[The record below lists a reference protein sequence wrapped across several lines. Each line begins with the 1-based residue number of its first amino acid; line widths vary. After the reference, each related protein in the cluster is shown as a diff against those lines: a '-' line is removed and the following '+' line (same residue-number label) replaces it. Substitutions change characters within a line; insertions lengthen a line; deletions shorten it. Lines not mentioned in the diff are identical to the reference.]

1 MRKTLSFL
9 LVLALAVCMLPGL
22 ALAEEAPT
30 FDLTKDLKD
39 ITIPNDLVTCT
50 CTKTNESK
58 QYGQL
63 PNGFSASKVIKE
75 GEVWTVIIS
84 VEKAVYMAQFN
95 KDTGST
101 HATDMN
107 HSNDF
112 TTPIQ
117 FKLKYEGNKWML
129 DGAMP
134 KNKTL
139 HFTCDGKHL
148 MPRPD
153 HPTADAIDGLGK
165 DIVGVVCANA
175 PDKSKFYGLIDGGF
189 STTEPEANA
198 ENVYES
204 TITLSPSA
212 YCNQYNTDTGIE
224 HTLNPNQTTDGLSFT
239 VKYDP
244 EKKMWMPVEEVKK
257 MAIWVNCEKHEAQQ
271 PEMPMY
277 PTTDNISGLNDK
289 IVAVLC
295 TNVPAGQQS
304 GKYYGLISGG
314 FTSTE
319 PMFNKEDKVYE
330 STITLIPSAYCNQ
343 FSTDTGIMHR
353 VLSTQ
358 TTEGLSFK
366 VKYDPEKKM
375 WMPVEEVKKMA
386 IWVNCEKHEAQQ
398 PEMPMYPTTDNISGL
413 NDKIVAVLCTNVPAG
428 QQSGKYYG
436 LISGGFT
443 STEPMFN
450 KEDKVYESTIT
461 LIPSAYCNQFS
472 TDTGIMHRVLSTQ
485 TTEGLSF
492 KVKYDPEKKM
502 WMPVDEVKQMGIWV
516 VCDKHEV
523 QTRYTVTYSDGMN
536 GSIFATENYADLKA
550 GDTTPSFKGSTY
562 RYGYRFDGWKPAW
575 SATVSGNVTYVA
587 QWTYVGGGGGGHYH
601 PNPTSVPPM
610 IKPPQTG
617 DNSNTTL
624 WLALLLVSGGA
635 LVGIAVFAQKR
646 RKTQ

>member
-22 ALAEEAPT
+22 ALAEGAPA
-30 FDLTKDLKD
+30 FAEDDLKKID
-39 ITIPNDLVTCT
+39 IPDNLVTFNCT
-50 CTKTNESK
+50 TTGDSK
-58 QYGQL
+58 NYGAISGGFDMDNAKPYEQDGVWKVVVQLKLPAYKSQYDADTGTTHTPSSIGSTVTSFTL
-63 PNGFSASKVIKE
+63 KYVNNA
-75 GEVWTVIIS
+75 WTVDGNFPSVPIS
-84 VEKAVYMAQFN
+84 V
-95 KDTGST
+95 
-101 HATDMN
+101 
-107 HSNDF
+107 
-112 TTPIQ
+112 
-117 FKLKYEGNKWML
+117 
-129 DGAMP
+129 
-134 KNKTL
+134 
-139 HFTCDGKHL
+139 TCDGKHL
-148 MPRPD
+148 MPKPD

-175 PDKSKFYGLIDGGF
+175 PDKTKFYGLIDGGF
-189 STTEPEANA
+189 STTEPKANA

-204 TITLSPSA
+204 TITLSPPA

-224 HTLNPNQTTDGLSFT
+224 HTLNPNQTTDGLSFK

-244 EKKMWMPVEEVKK
+244 EKKMWMPVEEVKQ
-257 MAIWVNCEKHEAQQ
+257 MGIWVNCEKHEAQQ

-295 TNVPAGQQS
+295 TNAPAGQQS
-304 GKYYGLISGG
+304 GRYYGLISGG

-343 FSTDTGIMHR
+343 FSTDTGIMHN

-366 VKYDPEKKM
+366 VKYVPEKKM
-375 WMPVEEVKKMA
+375 WMPVDEVKQMG
-386 IWVNCEKHEAQQ
+386 IWVVCDKHEVQQ
-398 PEMPMYPTTDNISGL
+398 PEMPMYPTTDNIGGL

-428 QQSGKYYG
+428 QQSGRYYG
-436 LISGGFT
+436 LLNGGFT
-443 STEPMFN
+443 STEPKLNDGM
-450 KEDKVYESTIT
+450 YESTIT
-461 LIPSAYCNQFS
+461 LIPSVYCNQFS

-502 WMPVDEVKQMGIWV
+502 WMPVEEVKQMGIWV
-516 VCDKHEV
+516 ICDKHEV

>member
-30 FDLTKDLKD
+30 FDLAKDLEG
-39 ITIPNDLVTCT
+39 ITIPDDLVTCT

-75 GEVWTVIIS
+75 GEVWTVLIS
-84 VEKAVYMAQFN
+84 VKNPVYKAKFDT
-95 KDTGST
+95 DTGST
-101 HATDMN
+101 HAPDMN

-117 FKLKYEGNKWML
+117 FKLKYEGKKWML

-189 STTEPEANA
+189 STTEPKANA

-224 HTLNPNQTTDGLSFT
+224 HTLNPNQTTEGLSFT

-244 EKKMWMPVEEVKK
+244 EKKMWMPV
-257 MAIWVNCEKHEAQQ
+257 
-271 PEMPMY
+271 
-277 PTTDNISGLNDK
+277 
-289 IVAVLC
+289 
-295 TNVPAGQQS
+295 
-304 GKYYGLISGG
+304 
-314 FTSTE
+314 
-319 PMFNKEDKVYE
+319 
-330 STITLIPSAYCNQ
+330 
-343 FSTDTGIMHR
+343 
-353 VLSTQ
+353 
-358 TTEGLSFK
+358 
-366 VKYDPEKKM
+366 
-375 WMPVEEVKKMA
+375 
-386 IWVNCEKHEAQQ
+386 
-398 PEMPMYPTTDNISGL
+398 
-413 NDKIVAVLCTNVPAG
+413 
-428 QQSGKYYG
+428 
-436 LISGGFT
+436 
-443 STEPMFN
+443 
-450 KEDKVYESTIT
+450 
-461 LIPSAYCNQFS
+461 
-472 TDTGIMHRVLSTQ
+472 
-485 TTEGLSF
+485 
-492 KVKYDPEKKM
+492 
-502 WMPVDEVKQMGIWV
+502 DEVRQMGIWV

-536 GSIFATENYADLKA
+536 GSIFATENYADLNA

-575 SATVSGNVTYVA
+575 SANVSGNVTYVA

-624 WLALLLVSGGA
+624 WLALLLVSSGA

-646 RKTQ
+646 RKT

>member
-9 LVLALAVCMLPGL
+9 LVLVLAVCMLPGL

-63 PNGFSASKVIKE
+63 PNGFSASKVEKE
-75 GEVWTVIIS
+75 GDVWTVIIS
-84 VEKAVYMAQFN
+84 VKNNVYKEQFD
-95 KDTGST
+95 KDTGSI
-101 HATDMN
+101 HAPDMN

-117 FKLKYEGNKWML
+117 FKLKYEGKKWML

-139 HFTCDGKHL
+139 HFTCDGNHL
-148 MPRPD
+148 MPKPD

-189 STTEPEANA
+189 STTEPKANA

-224 HTLNPNQTTDGLSFT
+224 HTLNLNQTTEGLSFT

-277 PTTDNISGLNDK
+277 PTTDNIGGLNDK

-304 GKYYGLISGG
+304 GRYYGLIS
-314 FTSTE
+314 
-319 PMFNKEDKVYE
+319 
-330 STITLIPSAYCNQ
+330 
-343 FSTDTGIMHR
+343 
-353 VLSTQ
+353 
-358 TTEGLSFK
+358 
-366 VKYDPEKKM
+366 
-375 WMPVEEVKKMA
+375 
-386 IWVNCEKHEAQQ
+386 
-398 PEMPMYPTTDNISGL
+398 
-413 NDKIVAVLCTNVPAG
+413 
-428 QQSGKYYG
+428 
-436 LISGGFT
+436 
-443 STEPMFN
+443 
-450 KEDKVYESTIT
+450 
-461 LIPSAYCNQFS
+461 
-472 TDTGIMHRVLSTQ
+472 
-485 TTEGLSF
+485 
-492 KVKYDPEKKM
+492 
-502 WMPVDEVKQMGIWV
+502 
-516 VCDKHEV
+516 
-523 QTRYTVTYSDGMN
+523 
-536 GSIFATENYADLKA
+536 
-550 GDTTPSFKGSTY
+550 
-562 RYGYRFDGWKPAW
+562 
-575 SATVSGNVTYVA
+575 
-587 QWTYVGGGGGGHYH
+587 
-601 PNPTSVPPM
+601 
-610 IKPPQTG
+610 
-617 DNSNTTL
+617 
-624 WLALLLVSGGA
+624 
-635 LVGIAVFAQKR
+635 
-646 RKTQ
+646 

>member
-22 ALAEEAPT
+22 ALAEETAPP
-30 FDLTKDLKD
+30 FDLTKDLEG
-39 ITIPNDLVTCT
+39 ITIPDDLVTCT

-63 PNGFSASKVIKE
+63 PNGFSASVVVKE
-75 GEVWTVIIS
+75 GDVWTVIIS
-84 VEKAVYMAQFN
+84 VEKSVYMAQFN

-101 HATDMN
+101 HAPDTN

-117 FKLKYEGNKWML
+117 FKLKYEGKKWML

-134 KNKTL
+134 KNKAL
-139 HFTCDGKHL
+139 HFTCNGNHL
-148 MPRPD
+148 MPKPD

-189 STTEPEANA
+189 STTEPKANV

-212 YCNQYNTDTGIE
+212 YCNQYNTDTGIK
-224 HTLNPNQTTDGLSFT
+224 HTLNPNQTTESLSFT

-277 PTTDNISGLNDK
+277 PTTDNIGGLKDK

-304 GKYYGLISGG
+304 GRYYGLISGG
-314 FTSTE
+314 FASTE

-330 STITLIPSAYCNQ
+330 STITLIPSAYCNQFSTDTGIMHSVLSTQTTEGLSFKVKYDPEKKMWMPVEEVKQMGIWVVCDNHEVQQPEMPMYPTTDNIGGLKDKIVAVLCTNVPAGQQSGRYYGLLNGGFTSTEPKLNDGMYESTITLIPSVYCNQ

-375 WMPVEEVKKMA
+375 WMPVE
-386 IWVNCEKHEAQQ
+386 
-398 PEMPMYPTTDNISGL
+398 
-413 NDKIVAVLCTNVPAG
+413 
-428 QQSGKYYG
+428 
-436 LISGGFT
+436 
-443 STEPMFN
+443 
-450 KEDKVYESTIT
+450 
-461 LIPSAYCNQFS
+461 
-472 TDTGIMHRVLSTQ
+472 
-485 TTEGLSF
+485 
-492 KVKYDPEKKM
+492 
-502 WMPVDEVKQMGIWV
+502 EVKQMGIWV

-550 GDTTPSFKGSTY
+550 GDTTPAFKGSTY

-575 SATVSGNVTYVA
+575 SNTVTGNVTYVA
-587 QWTYVGGGGGGHYH
+587 QWTYVGGSSHYY
-601 PNPTSVPPM
+601 PNTTPVPPVTNM
-610 IKPPQTG
+610 PTTG

-624 WLALLLVSGGA
+624 WLALLLVSGGV

>member
-22 ALAEEAPT
+22 ALAEGAPA
-30 FDLTKDLKD
+30 FAEDDLKKID
-39 ITIPNDLVTCT
+39 IPDNLVTVNCT
-50 CTKTNESK
+50 TTGDSK
-58 QYGQL
+58 NYGAISGGFDMDKAKPYEQDGVWKVVVQLKLAAYKSQYDADTGTEHNVTGL
-63 PNGFSASKVIKE
+63 GGSLVTSFTLKYVNNA
-75 GEVWTVIIS
+75 WTVDGNFPSVPIS
-84 VEKAVYMAQFN
+84 V
-95 KDTGST
+95 
-101 HATDMN
+101 
-107 HSNDF
+107 
-112 TTPIQ
+112 
-117 FKLKYEGNKWML
+117 
-129 DGAMP
+129 
-134 KNKTL
+134 
-139 HFTCDGKHL
+139 TCNGKHL
-148 MPRPD
+148 MPKPD

-175 PDKSKFYGLIDGGF
+175 PDKTKFYGLIDGGF
-189 STTEPEANA
+189 STTEPKANA

-224 HTLNPNQTTDGLSFT
+224 HTLNPNQTTKGLSFT

-304 GKYYGLISGG
+304 GRYYGLISGG

-343 FSTDTGIMHR
+343 FSTDTGIMH
-353 VLSTQ
+353 
-358 TTEGLSFK
+358 
-366 VKYDPEKKM
+366 
-375 WMPVEEVKKMA
+375 
-386 IWVNCEKHEAQQ
+386 N
-398 PEMPMYPTTDNISGL
+398 
-413 NDKIVAVLCTNVPAG
+413 
-428 QQSGKYYG
+428 
-436 LISGGFT
+436 
-443 STEPMFN
+443 
-450 KEDKVYESTIT
+450 
-461 LIPSAYCNQFS
+461 
-472 TDTGIMHRVLSTQ
+472 VLSTQ

>member
-1 MRKTLSFL
+1 
-9 LVLALAVCMLPGL
+9 MLPGL
-22 ALAEEAPT
+22 ALAEGAPT
-30 FDLTKDLKD
+30 FDLTKDLEG
-39 ITIPNDLVTCT
+39 ITIPDDLVTCT
-50 CTKTNESK
+50 CTTTNESK

-84 VEKAVYMAQFN
+84 VEKSAYKDQFD

-101 HATDMN
+101 HTPDMT
-107 HSNDF
+107 HSTDF

-134 KNKTL
+134 KNKAL
-139 HFTCDGKHL
+139 HFTCDGNHL
-148 MPRPD
+148 MPKPD
-153 HPTADAIDGLGK
+153 H
-165 DIVGVVCANA
+165 
-175 PDKSKFYGLIDGGF
+175 
-189 STTEPEANA
+189 
-198 ENVYES
+198 
-204 TITLSPSA
+204 
-212 YCNQYNTDTGIE
+212 
-224 HTLNPNQTTDGLSFT
+224 
-239 VKYDP
+239 
-244 EKKMWMPVEEVKK
+244 
-257 MAIWVNCEKHEAQQ
+257 
-271 PEMPMY
+271 
-277 PTTDNISGLNDK
+277 PTTDNISGLNGE

-343 FSTDTGIMHR
+343 FSTDTGIMHN

-375 WMPVEEVKKMA
+375 WMPVK
-386 IWVNCEKHEAQQ
+386 
-398 PEMPMYPTTDNISGL
+398 
-413 NDKIVAVLCTNVPAG
+413 
-428 QQSGKYYG
+428 
-436 LISGGFT
+436 
-443 STEPMFN
+443 
-450 KEDKVYESTIT
+450 
-461 LIPSAYCNQFS
+461 
-472 TDTGIMHRVLSTQ
+472 
-485 TTEGLSF
+485 
-492 KVKYDPEKKM
+492 
-502 WMPVDEVKQMGIWV
+502 EVKQMGIWV
-516 VCDKHEV
+516 VCDNHEV

-550 GDTTPSFKGSTY
+550 GDTTPAFKGSTY
-562 RYGYRFDGWKPAW
+562 RYGYRFDGWKPVW
-575 SATVSGNVTYVA
+575 SATVTGNVTYVA

-601 PNPTSVPPM
+601 PNPTPVPPM

>member
-30 FDLTKDLKD
+30 FDLAKDLEG
-39 ITIPNDLVTCT
+39 ITIPDDLVTCT

-75 GEVWTVIIS
+75 GEVWAVIIS

-101 HATDMN
+101 HAPDMT
-107 HSNDF
+107 HSTDF

-117 FKLKYEGNKWML
+117 FKLKYEGKKWML

-175 PDKSKFYGLIDGGF
+175 PDKTKFYGLIDGGF
-189 STTEPEANA
+189 STTEPKANA

-224 HTLNPNQTTDGLSFT
+224 HTLNPNQTTKGLSFT

-304 GKYYGLISGG
+304 GRYYGLISGG

-343 FSTDTGIMHR
+343 FSTDTGIMH
-353 VLSTQ
+353 
-358 TTEGLSFK
+358 
-366 VKYDPEKKM
+366 
-375 WMPVEEVKKMA
+375 
-386 IWVNCEKHEAQQ
+386 N
-398 PEMPMYPTTDNISGL
+398 
-413 NDKIVAVLCTNVPAG
+413 
-428 QQSGKYYG
+428 
-436 LISGGFT
+436 
-443 STEPMFN
+443 
-450 KEDKVYESTIT
+450 
-461 LIPSAYCNQFS
+461 
-472 TDTGIMHRVLSTQ
+472 VLSTQ

>member
-22 ALAEEAPT
+22 ALAEEAPA
-30 FDLTKDLKD
+30 FDLTKDLEG
-39 ITIPNDLVTCT
+39 ITIPNDLVTCI

-63 PNGFSASKVIKE
+63 PNGFSASKVMKE

-84 VEKAVYMAQFN
+84 VENAVYMAQFN

-101 HATDMN
+101 HTPDMN
-107 HSNDF
+107 HTNDF
-112 TTPIQ
+112 TTLIQ
-117 FKLKYEGNKWML
+117 FKLKYEGSKWML

-139 HFTCDGKHL
+139 HFTCNGKHL
-148 MPRPD
+148 MPKPD

-175 PDKSKFYGLIDGGF
+175 PDKTKFYGLIDGGF
-189 STTEPEANA
+189 STTEPKANA

-224 HTLNPNQTTDGLSFT
+224 HTLNPNQTTKGLSFT

-304 GKYYGLISGG
+304 GRYYGLISGG

-343 FSTDTGIMHR
+343 FSTDTGIMHN

-375 WMPVEEVKKMA
+375 WMPVEEVKQMG
-386 IWVNCEKHEAQQ
+386 IWVNCEKHEVQQ

-428 QQSGKYYG
+428 QQSGRYYG

-443 STEPMFN
+443 STEPKLNDGM
-450 KEDKVYESTIT
+450 YESTIT
-461 LIPSAYCNQFS
+461 LIPSVYCNQFS

-492 KVKYDPEKKM
+492 TVKYDPEKKM
-502 WMPVDEVKQMGIWV
+502 WMPVEEVKQMGIWV
-516 VCDKHEV
+516 NCDKHEV

-550 GDTTPSFKGSTY
+550 GDTTPAFKGSTY

-575 SATVSGNVTYVA
+575 SATVTGNVTYVA
-587 QWTYVGGGGGGHYH
+587 QWTYVGGGGHYH

>member
-30 FDLTKDLKD
+30 FDLAKDLEG
-39 ITIPNDLVTCT
+39 ITIPDDLVTCT

-75 GEVWTVIIS
+75 GEVWTVLIS
-84 VEKAVYMAQFN
+84 VKNPVYKAKFDT
-95 KDTGST
+95 DTGST
-101 HATDMN
+101 HAPDMN

-117 FKLKYEGNKWML
+117 FKLKYEGKKWML

-189 STTEPEANA
+189 STTEPKANA

-224 HTLNPNQTTDGLSFT
+224 HTLNPNQTTEGLSFT

-244 EKKMWMPVEEVKK
+244 EKKMWMPV
-257 MAIWVNCEKHEAQQ
+257 
-271 PEMPMY
+271 
-277 PTTDNISGLNDK
+277 
-289 IVAVLC
+289 
-295 TNVPAGQQS
+295 
-304 GKYYGLISGG
+304 
-314 FTSTE
+314 
-319 PMFNKEDKVYE
+319 
-330 STITLIPSAYCNQ
+330 
-343 FSTDTGIMHR
+343 
-353 VLSTQ
+353 
-358 TTEGLSFK
+358 
-366 VKYDPEKKM
+366 
-375 WMPVEEVKKMA
+375 
-386 IWVNCEKHEAQQ
+386 
-398 PEMPMYPTTDNISGL
+398 
-413 NDKIVAVLCTNVPAG
+413 
-428 QQSGKYYG
+428 
-436 LISGGFT
+436 
-443 STEPMFN
+443 
-450 KEDKVYESTIT
+450 
-461 LIPSAYCNQFS
+461 
-472 TDTGIMHRVLSTQ
+472 
-485 TTEGLSF
+485 
-492 KVKYDPEKKM
+492 
-502 WMPVDEVKQMGIWV
+502 DEVRQMGIWV

-536 GSIFATENYADLKA
+536 GSIFATENYSDLNA

-575 SATVSGNVTYVA
+575 SANVSGNVTYVA

-646 RKTQ
+646 RKT

>member
-101 HATDMN
+101 HAPDMN

-343 FSTDTGIMHR
+343 FSTDTGIMHN

-375 WMPVEEVKKMA
+375 WMPVKEVKQMG
-386 IWVNCEKHEAQQ
+386 IWVVCDKHEVQQ
-398 PEMPMYPTTDNISGL
+398 PEMPMYPTTDNIGGL

-428 QQSGKYYG
+428 QQSGRYYG
-436 LISGGFT
+436 LLNGGFT
-443 STEPMFN
+443 STEPKLNDGM
-450 KEDKVYESTIT
+450 YESTIT
-461 LIPSAYCNQFS
+461 LIPSVYCNQFS

-523 QTRYTVTYSDGMN
+523 QTRYTITYSDGMN

>member
-101 HATDMN
+101 HAPDMT
-107 HSNDF
+107 HSTDF

-271 PEMPMY
+271 PEMPLY

-343 FSTDTGIMHR
+343 FSTDTGIMHN

-375 WMPVEEVKKMA
+375 WMPVKEVKQMG
-386 IWVNCEKHEAQQ
+386 IWVVCDKHEVQQ
-398 PEMPMYPTTDNISGL
+398 PEMPMYPTTDNIGGL

-428 QQSGKYYG
+428 QQSGRYYG
-436 LISGGFT
+436 LLNGGFT
-443 STEPMFN
+443 STEPKLNDGM
-450 KEDKVYESTIT
+450 YESTIT
-461 LIPSAYCNQFS
+461 LIPSVYCNQFS

>member
-30 FDLTKDLKD
+30 FDLTKDLEG
-39 ITIPNDLVTCT
+39 ITIPDDLVTCT

-101 HATDMN
+101 HAPDMN
-107 HSNDF
+107 HTNDF

-129 DGAMP
+129 DDAMP

-139 HFTCDGKHL
+139 HFTCNGKHL
-148 MPRPD
+148 MPKPD

-189 STTEPEANA
+189 STTEPKANA

-224 HTLNPNQTTDGLSFT
+224 HTLNPN
-239 VKYDP
+239 
-244 EKKMWMPVEEVKK
+244 
-257 MAIWVNCEKHEAQQ
+257 
-271 PEMPMY
+271 
-277 PTTDNISGLNDK
+277 
-289 IVAVLC
+289 
-295 TNVPAGQQS
+295 
-304 GKYYGLISGG
+304 
-314 FTSTE
+314 
-319 PMFNKEDKVYE
+319 
-330 STITLIPSAYCNQ
+330 
-343 FSTDTGIMHR
+343 
-353 VLSTQ
+353 Q

-413 NDKIVAVLCTNVPAG
+413 NDKIVAVLCTKAKRLMDEKVALQQQLAAIQDG
-428 QQSGKYYG
+428 QLKREQTKTRLDDIYTILDG
-436 LISGGFT
+436 LKNR
-443 STEPMFN
+443 PMEYDEQIVRQLLECITVDS
-450 KEDKVYESTIT
+450 KEQIT
-461 LIPSAYCNQFS
+461 
-472 TDTGIMHRVLSTQ
+472 V
-485 TTEGLSF
+485 
-492 KVKYDPEKKM
+492 
-502 WMPVDEVKQMGIWV
+502 
-516 VCDKHEV
+516 
-523 QTRYTVTYSDGMN
+523 
-536 GSIFATENYADLKA
+536 IF
-550 GDTTPSFKGSTY
+550 
-562 RYGYRFDGWKPAW
+562 
-575 SATVSGNVTYVA
+575 
-587 QWTYVGGGGGGHYH
+587 VGGLKVVQ
-601 PNPTSVPPM
+601 PL
-610 IKPPQTG
+610 I
-617 DNSNTTL
+617 D
-624 WLALLLVSGGA
+624 
-635 LVGIAVFAQKR
+635 
-646 RKTQ
+646 

>member
-1 MRKTLSFL
+1 M
-9 LVLALAVCMLPGL
+9 
-22 ALAEEAPT
+22 
-30 FDLTKDLKD
+30 
-39 ITIPNDLVTCT
+39 VTCT

-101 HATDMN
+101 HAPDMN

-139 HFTCDGKHL
+139 HFTCDGNHL

-189 STTEPEANA
+189 STTEPKANA

-343 FSTDTGIMHR
+343 FSTDTGIMHN

-375 WMPVEEVKKMA
+375 WMPVKEVKQMG
-386 IWVNCEKHEAQQ
+386 IWVVCDKHEVQQ
-398 PEMPMYPTTDNISGL
+398 PEMPMYPTTDNIGGL

-428 QQSGKYYG
+428 QQSGRYYG
-436 LISGGFT
+436 LLNGGFT
-443 STEPMFN
+443 STEPKLNDGM
-450 KEDKVYESTIT
+450 YESTIT
-461 LIPSAYCNQFS
+461 LIPSVYCNQFS

>member
-30 FDLTKDLKD
+30 FDLAKDLED
-39 ITIPNDLVTCT
+39 ITIPDDLVTCT
-50 CTKTNESK
+50 CTTTNESK

-63 PNGFSASKVIKE
+63 PNGFSASKVEKE
-75 GEVWTVIIS
+75 RDVWTVIIS
-84 VEKAVYMAQFN
+84 VKNNVYKEQFN

-101 HATDMN
+101 HTPDMT

-117 FKLKYEGNKWML
+117 FKLKYEGKKWML

-139 HFTCDGKHL
+139 HFTCNGKHL
-148 MPRPD
+148 TPKPD

-175 PDKSKFYGLIDGGF
+175 PSKSKFYGLIDGGF
-189 STTEPEANA
+189 STTEPKANA

-204 TITLSPSA
+204 TITLVPLA

-224 HTLNPNQTTDGLSFT
+224 HTLNPNQTTGGLSFT

-244 EKKMWMPVEEVKK
+244 EKKMWMPV
-257 MAIWVNCEKHEAQQ
+257 
-271 PEMPMY
+271 
-277 PTTDNISGLNDK
+277 G
-289 IVAVLC
+289 
-295 TNVPAGQQS
+295 
-304 GKYYGLISGG
+304 
-314 FTSTE
+314 
-319 PMFNKEDKVYE
+319 
-330 STITLIPSAYCNQ
+330 
-343 FSTDTGIMHR
+343 
-353 VLSTQ
+353 
-358 TTEGLSFK
+358 
-366 VKYDPEKKM
+366 
-375 WMPVEEVKKMA
+375 
-386 IWVNCEKHEAQQ
+386 
-398 PEMPMYPTTDNISGL
+398 
-413 NDKIVAVLCTNVPAG
+413 
-428 QQSGKYYG
+428 
-436 LISGGFT
+436 
-443 STEPMFN
+443 
-450 KEDKVYESTIT
+450 
-461 LIPSAYCNQFS
+461 
-472 TDTGIMHRVLSTQ
+472 
-485 TTEGLSF
+485 
-492 KVKYDPEKKM
+492 
-502 WMPVDEVKQMGIWV
+502 EVKQMGIWV

-575 SATVSGNVTYVA
+575 SATVTGNVTYVA

>member
-30 FDLTKDLKD
+30 FDLAKDLEG
-39 ITIPNDLVTCT
+39 ITIPDDLVTCT

-84 VEKAVYMAQFN
+84 VEEAVYMAQFN

-101 HATDMN
+101 HAPDMT
-107 HSNDF
+107 HSTDF

-117 FKLKYEGNKWML
+117 FKLKYEGKKWML

-175 PDKSKFYGLIDGGF
+175 PDKTKFYGLIDGGF
-189 STTEPEANA
+189 STTEPKANA

-224 HTLNPNQTTDGLSFT
+224 HTLNPNQTTKGLSFT
-239 VKYDP
+239 
-244 EKKMWMPVEEVKK
+244 
-257 MAIWVNCEKHEAQQ
+257 
-271 PEMPMY
+271 
-277 PTTDNISGLNDK
+277 
-289 IVAVLC
+289 
-295 TNVPAGQQS
+295 
-304 GKYYGLISGG
+304 
-314 FTSTE
+314 
-319 PMFNKEDKVYE
+319 
-330 STITLIPSAYCNQ
+330 
-343 FSTDTGIMHR
+343 
-353 VLSTQ
+353 
-358 TTEGLSFK
+358 
-366 VKYDPEKKM
+366 
-375 WMPVEEVKKMA
+375 
-386 IWVNCEKHEAQQ
+386 
-398 PEMPMYPTTDNISGL
+398 
-413 NDKIVAVLCTNVPAG
+413 
-428 QQSGKYYG
+428 
-436 LISGGFT
+436 
-443 STEPMFN
+443 
-450 KEDKVYESTIT
+450 
-461 LIPSAYCNQFS
+461 
-472 TDTGIMHRVLSTQ
+472 
-485 TTEGLSF
+485 
-492 KVKYDPEKKM
+492 VKYDPEKKM

>member
-1 MRKTLSFL
+1 M
-9 LVLALAVCMLPGL
+9 LALAVCMLPGL
-22 ALAEEAPT
+22 AMAEGAPA
-30 FDLTKDLKD
+30 FAEDDLKKID
-39 ITIPNDLVTCT
+39 IPDNLVTVNCNT
-50 CTKTNESK
+50 TGDSKNYGAISGGFDMDKAKPYDDGGVWKVVVQLKLAAYKSQYDAETGTEHNVTGLGSTVFSFTLEYVGNEW
-58 QYGQL
+58 
-63 PNGFSASKVIKE
+63 KVK
-75 GEVWTVIIS
+75 GDFPTVPIS
-84 VEKAVYMAQFN
+84 V
-95 KDTGST
+95 TCGG
-101 HATDMN
+101 N
-107 HSNDF
+107 H
-112 TTPIQ
+112 
-117 FKLKYEGNKWML
+117 K
-129 DGAMP
+129 
-134 KNKTL
+134 
-139 HFTCDGKHL
+139 
-148 MPRPD
+148 
-153 HPTADAIDGLGK
+153 
-165 DIVGVVCANA
+165 V
-175 PDKSKFYGLIDGGF
+175 
-189 STTEPEANA
+189 
-198 ENVYES
+198 
-204 TITLSPSA
+204 
-212 YCNQYNTDTGIE
+212 
-224 HTLNPNQTTDGLSFT
+224 
-239 VKYDP
+239 
-244 EKKMWMPVEEVKK
+244 
-257 MAIWVNCEKHEAQQ
+257 QQ

-304 GKYYGLISGG
+304 GRYYGLISGG

-343 FSTDTGIMHR
+343 FSADTGITHN

-358 TTEGLSFK
+358 TTAGLSFK

-375 WMPVEEVKKMA
+375 WMPVKEVKQMG
-386 IWVNCEKHEAQQ
+386 IWVICDKHEVQQ
-398 PEMPMYPTTDNISGL
+398 PEMPMYPTTDNIGGL

-428 QQSGKYYG
+428 QQSGRYYG
-436 LISGGFT
+436 LLNGGFT
-443 STEPMFN
+443 STEPKLNDGM
-450 KEDKVYESTIT
+450 YESTIT
-461 LIPSAYCNQFS
+461 LIPSVYCNQFS
-472 TDTGIMHRVLSTQ
+472 TDTGIMHKVLSTQ

-550 GDTTPSFKGSTY
+550 GDATPAFKGSTY

-575 SATVSGNVTYVA
+575 SATVTGNVTYVA

-601 PNPTSVPPM
+601 PNPTPVPPM

-635 LVGIAVFAQKR
+635 LMGIAVFAQKR

>member
-30 FDLTKDLKD
+30 FDLAKDLEG
-39 ITIPNDLVTCT
+39 ITIPDDLVTCT

-63 PNGFSASKVIKE
+63 PNGISASKVIKE
-75 GEVWTVIIS
+75 GEVWTVLIS
-84 VEKAVYMAQFN
+84 VKNPVYKAKFDT
-95 KDTGST
+95 DTGST
-101 HATDMN
+101 HAPDMN

-117 FKLKYEGNKWML
+117 FKLKYEGKKWML

-189 STTEPEANA
+189 STTEPKANA

-224 HTLNPNQTTDGLSFT
+224 HTLNPNQTTEGLSFT

-244 EKKMWMPVEEVKK
+244 EKKMWMPV
-257 MAIWVNCEKHEAQQ
+257 
-271 PEMPMY
+271 
-277 PTTDNISGLNDK
+277 
-289 IVAVLC
+289 
-295 TNVPAGQQS
+295 
-304 GKYYGLISGG
+304 
-314 FTSTE
+314 
-319 PMFNKEDKVYE
+319 
-330 STITLIPSAYCNQ
+330 
-343 FSTDTGIMHR
+343 
-353 VLSTQ
+353 
-358 TTEGLSFK
+358 
-366 VKYDPEKKM
+366 
-375 WMPVEEVKKMA
+375 
-386 IWVNCEKHEAQQ
+386 
-398 PEMPMYPTTDNISGL
+398 
-413 NDKIVAVLCTNVPAG
+413 
-428 QQSGKYYG
+428 
-436 LISGGFT
+436 
-443 STEPMFN
+443 
-450 KEDKVYESTIT
+450 
-461 LIPSAYCNQFS
+461 
-472 TDTGIMHRVLSTQ
+472 
-485 TTEGLSF
+485 
-492 KVKYDPEKKM
+492 
-502 WMPVDEVKQMGIWV
+502 DEVRQMGIWV

-536 GSIFATENYADLKA
+536 GSIFATENYADLNA

-575 SATVSGNVTYVA
+575 SANVSGNVTYVA

-624 WLALLLVSGGA
+624 WLALLLVSSGA

-646 RKTQ
+646 RKT

>member
-101 HATDMN
+101 HAPDMN

-117 FKLKYEGNKWML
+117 FKLKYEGKKWML

-139 HFTCDGKHL
+139 HFTCDGNHL

-189 STTEPEANA
+189 STTEPKANA

-343 FSTDTGIMHR
+343 FSTDTGIMHN

-375 WMPVEEVKKMA
+375 WMPVKEVKQMG
-386 IWVNCEKHEAQQ
+386 IWVVCDKHEVQQ
-398 PEMPMYPTTDNISGL
+398 PEMPMYPTTDNIGGL

-428 QQSGKYYG
+428 QQSGRYYG
-436 LISGGFT
+436 LLNGGFT
-443 STEPMFN
+443 STEPKLNDGM
-450 KEDKVYESTIT
+450 YESTIT
-461 LIPSAYCNQFS
+461 LIPSVYCNQFS
-472 TDTGIMHRVLSTQ
+472 TDTGIMHKVLSMQ

-492 KVKYDPEKKM
+492 KVKYVPEKKM
-502 WMPVDEVKQMGIWV
+502 WMPVEEVKQMGIWV
-516 VCDKHEV
+516 VCDNHEV

-550 GDTTPSFKGSTY
+550 GDTTPAFKGSTY

-575 SATVSGNVTYVA
+575 SNTVTGNVTYVA
-587 QWTYVGGGGGGHYH
+587 QWTYVGGGSHYY
-601 PNPTSVPPM
+601 PNTTPVPPVTNM
-610 IKPPQTG
+610 PTTG
-617 DNSNTTL
+617 DNSTTL
-624 WLALLLVSGGA
+624 WLALLLVSGGMLA
-635 LVGIAVFAQKR
+635 GTVAFARKR

>member
-30 FDLTKDLKD
+30 FDLAKDLEG
-39 ITIPNDLVTCT
+39 ITIPDDLVTCT

-95 KDTGST
+95 KDTGSKHAPDMT
-101 HATDMN
+101 HST
-107 HSNDF
+107 DF

-117 FKLKYEGNKWML
+117 FKLKYEGKKWML

-175 PDKSKFYGLIDGGF
+175 PDKTKFYGLIDGGF
-189 STTEPEANA
+189 STTEPKANA

-224 HTLNPNQTTDGLSFT
+224 HTLNPNQTTKGLSFT

-244 EKKMWMPVEEVKK
+244 EKKMWIPVEEVKK

-304 GKYYGLISGG
+304 GRYYGLLNGG

-319 PMFNKEDKVYE
+319 PKLNDGMYE

-343 FSTDTGIMHR
+343 FSTDTGIMHN

-358 TTEGLSFK
+358 TTAGLSFK

-375 WMPVEEVKKMA
+375 WMPVGEVKQMG
-386 IWVNCEKHEAQQ
+386 IWVVCDNHEVQQ
-398 PEMPMYPTTDNISGL
+398 PEMPMYPTTDNIGGL
-413 NDKIVAVLCTNVPAG
+413 NDKIVAVLCTNVPVG
-428 QQSGKYYG
+428 QQSGRYYS
-436 LISGGFT
+436 LLNGGFT
-443 STEPMFN
+443 STEPKLNDGM
-450 KEDKVYESTIT
+450 YESTIT
-461 LIPSAYCNQFS
+461 LIPSVYCNQFS
-472 TDTGIMHRVLSTQ
+472 TDTGIMHKVLSTQ

-575 SATVSGNVTYVA
+575 SATVTGNVTYVA

>member
-1 MRKTLSFL
+1 M
-9 LVLALAVCMLPGL
+9 LALAVCMLPGL
-22 ALAEEAPT
+22 AMAEGAPA
-30 FDLTKDLKD
+30 FAEDDLKKID
-39 ITIPNDLVTCT
+39 IPDNLVTVNCNT
-50 CTKTNESK
+50 TGDSKNYGAISGGFDMDKAKPYDDGGVWKVVVQLKLAAYKSQYDAETGTEHNVTGLGSTVFSFTLEYVGNEW
-58 QYGQL
+58 
-63 PNGFSASKVIKE
+63 KVK
-75 GEVWTVIIS
+75 GDFPTVPIS
-84 VEKAVYMAQFN
+84 V
-95 KDTGST
+95 TCGG
-101 HATDMN
+101 N
-107 HSNDF
+107 H
-112 TTPIQ
+112 
-117 FKLKYEGNKWML
+117 K
-129 DGAMP
+129 
-134 KNKTL
+134 
-139 HFTCDGKHL
+139 
-148 MPRPD
+148 
-153 HPTADAIDGLGK
+153 
-165 DIVGVVCANA
+165 V
-175 PDKSKFYGLIDGGF
+175 
-189 STTEPEANA
+189 
-198 ENVYES
+198 
-204 TITLSPSA
+204 
-212 YCNQYNTDTGIE
+212 
-224 HTLNPNQTTDGLSFT
+224 
-239 VKYDP
+239 
-244 EKKMWMPVEEVKK
+244 
-257 MAIWVNCEKHEAQQ
+257 QQ

-304 GKYYGLISGG
+304 GRYYGLISGG

-353 VLSTQ
+353 VL
-358 TTEGLSFK
+358 
-366 VKYDPEKKM
+366 P
-375 WMPVEEVKKMA
+375 
-386 IWVNCEKHEAQQ
+386 
-398 PEMPMYPTTDNISGL
+398 
-413 NDKIVAVLCTNVPAG
+413 
-428 QQSGKYYG
+428 
-436 LISGGFT
+436 
-443 STEPMFN
+443 
-450 KEDKVYESTIT
+450 
-461 LIPSAYCNQFS
+461 
-472 TDTGIMHRVLSTQ
+472 TQ

-575 SATVSGNVTYVA
+575 SATVTGNVTYVA

-601 PNPTSVPPM
+601 PNPTPVPPM

-635 LVGIAVFAQKR
+635 LMGIAVFAQKR

>member
-1 MRKTLSFL
+1 
-9 LVLALAVCMLPGL
+9 
-22 ALAEEAPT
+22 
-30 FDLTKDLKD
+30 
-39 ITIPNDLVTCT
+39 
-50 CTKTNESK
+50 
-58 QYGQL
+58 
-63 PNGFSASKVIKE
+63 
-75 GEVWTVIIS
+75 
-84 VEKAVYMAQFN
+84 
-95 KDTGST
+95 
-101 HATDMN
+101 MN

-117 FKLKYEGNKWML
+117 FKLKYEGKKWML

-165 DIVGVVCANA
+165 DIVGFVCANA

-189 STTEPEANA
+189 STTEPKANA

-224 HTLNPNQTTDGLSFT
+224 HTLNPNQTTEGLSFT

-244 EKKMWMPVEEVKK
+244 EKKMWMPV
-257 MAIWVNCEKHEAQQ
+257 
-271 PEMPMY
+271 
-277 PTTDNISGLNDK
+277 
-289 IVAVLC
+289 
-295 TNVPAGQQS
+295 
-304 GKYYGLISGG
+304 
-314 FTSTE
+314 
-319 PMFNKEDKVYE
+319 
-330 STITLIPSAYCNQ
+330 
-343 FSTDTGIMHR
+343 
-353 VLSTQ
+353 
-358 TTEGLSFK
+358 
-366 VKYDPEKKM
+366 
-375 WMPVEEVKKMA
+375 
-386 IWVNCEKHEAQQ
+386 
-398 PEMPMYPTTDNISGL
+398 
-413 NDKIVAVLCTNVPAG
+413 
-428 QQSGKYYG
+428 
-436 LISGGFT
+436 
-443 STEPMFN
+443 
-450 KEDKVYESTIT
+450 
-461 LIPSAYCNQFS
+461 
-472 TDTGIMHRVLSTQ
+472 
-485 TTEGLSF
+485 
-492 KVKYDPEKKM
+492 
-502 WMPVDEVKQMGIWV
+502 DEVRQMGIWV

-536 GSIFATENYADLKA
+536 GSIFATENYADLNA

-575 SATVSGNVTYVA
+575 SANVSGNVTYVA

-646 RKTQ
+646 RKT